1 MSGRAWAGAA
11 LALCMLAAAGTPL
24 AAGTLAYEVRA
35 EMIVLDA
42 DAAGRRLTAWA
53 EKLGG
58 YFLVRSMDSVV
69 LRIPAARVGELRPLL
84 EEVAEVVVSYAPS
97 TQDVREELAAVEAS
111 LTSREE
117 ALSLILRDVDRADV
131 EGTLALEREVTGLM
145 TDLESLQG
153 RKRLL
158 QNNAAFARVEVSLS
172 ARRQAVPTQRASSF
186 AWVNTV
192 DLYRFLEEVL
202 PYDR

>member
-1 MSGRAWAGAA
+1 MSGRALTKAV
-11 LALCMLAAAGTPL
+11 LALCLLAAARTPL
-24 AAGTLAYEVRA
+24 CAGTLAYEFRA
-35 EMIVLDA
+35 DIIVLDA
-42 DAAGRRLTAWA
+42 DAAGHRLTAWA

-58 YFLVRSMDSVV
+58 YFLQRSMDAVV
-69 LRIPAARVGELRPLL
+69 LRIPAESVDGLRPLL
-84 EEVAEVVVSYAPS
+84 GEVAEIVVSYEPS
-97 TQDVREELAAVEAS
+97 TKDVREELAAVEAS
-111 LTSREE
+111 ITSREE

-158 QNNAAFARVEVSLS
+158 QNNAAFARVEVRLS
-172 ARRQAVPTQRASSF
+172 ARRQAVPTRRDSSF
-186 AWVNTV
+186 AWVNTM